1 MPSLTNS
8 HFPVILIC
16 PRINITRNGSAVK
29 PSPRGQVTDMI
40 AELRHDGHET
50 QSVSLS
56 DSEAESVSDSDS
68 K

>member
-16 PRINITRNGSAVK
+16 PRINITLNGSAVK
-29 PSPRGQVTDMI
+29 GDSCQAQVTDMI
-40 AELRHDGHET
+40 AET

-56 DSEAESVSDSDS
+56 EAGSVSDSDS
-68 K
+68 E